1 MSELA
6 AALEEYLAVRRA
18 VGYKLVLSGYVLRGF
33 VAEMDRLGVTKV
45 TTSAALAWAVS
56 PAGAHPAWHAQR
68 LGMVRCFARFL
79 HAIDPAHQVPPPGLL
94 PAKARRGTR
103 RLMSEAEIGAV
114 MTAAALL
121 RPELRAATC
130 HTLIGLLTVSG
141 MRVGEAIAL
150 DRADACLAE
159 GLLRIRHAKF
169 GKHREVP
176 LHPTTLDALRAYA
189 SCRDEL
195 SPVPDA
201 PAFFVSASG
210 TRLGYRAVHA
220 TFAGLLGTA
229 GLEDRPG
236 LRPRLH
242 DLRHRFA
249 VETLTGWHRDGHG
262 VEQRLPR
269 LSTYLGHVEP
279 RSTYWYLQVTPE
291 LMELAARKLEA
302 VLGELP

>member
-33 VAEMDRLGVTKV
+33 VAEMDRPGVTKV

-68 LGMVRCFARFL
+68 LGMARCFARFL

-103 RLMSEAEIGAV
+103 RLMSGAEIGAV

-141 MRVGEAIAL
+141 IFSGGT
-150 DRADACLAE
+150 DQ
-159 GLLRIRHAKF
+159 
-169 GKHREVP
+169 
-176 LHPTTLDALRAYA
+176 
-189 SCRDEL
+189 DEPGVL
-195 SPVPDA
+195 MD
-201 PAFFVSASG
+201 
-210 TRLGYRAVHA
+210 RLG
-220 TFAGLLGTA
+220 
-229 GLEDRPG
+229 
-236 LRPRLH
+236 
-242 DLRHRFA
+242 
-249 VETLTGWHRDGHG
+249 RDMINKSG
-262 VEQRLPR
+262 
-269 LSTYLGHVEP
+269 
-279 RSTYWYLQVTPE
+279 
-291 LMELAARKLEA
+291 LAAE
-302 VLGELP
+302 VLHMWHVRSG